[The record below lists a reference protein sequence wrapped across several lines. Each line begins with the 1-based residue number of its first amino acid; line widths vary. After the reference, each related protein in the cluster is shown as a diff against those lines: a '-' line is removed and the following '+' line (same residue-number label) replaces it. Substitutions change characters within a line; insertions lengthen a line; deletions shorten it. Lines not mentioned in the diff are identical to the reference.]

1 MDLTAI
7 IVALVGCLGTV
18 VTALFGIKQSNDKT
32 LYRIDELEKKVE
44 KHNNLVERTY
54 HIEQEI
60 AVLENKE
67 KVTEHRLEDIEKGAN
82 T

>member
-1 MDLTAI
+1 MDFTAI

-32 LYRIDELEKKVE
+32 LYRIGELEDKVE
-44 KHNNLVERTY
+44 KHNNLIERTY

-60 AVLENKE
+60 AVLKNRES
-67 KVTEHRLEDIEKGAN
+67 VSEHRIDDIEKKGE
-82 T
+82 